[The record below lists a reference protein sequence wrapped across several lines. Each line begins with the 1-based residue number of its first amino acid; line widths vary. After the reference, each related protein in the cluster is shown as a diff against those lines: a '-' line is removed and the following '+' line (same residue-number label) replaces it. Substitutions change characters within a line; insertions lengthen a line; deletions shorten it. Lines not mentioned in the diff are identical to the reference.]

1 MNALAT
7 KVKLTNHARQ
17 RIYER
22 FGNLSDRELSDLVR
36 NARLKGHTTTT
47 MDRDHYEY
55 GLYKRIFR
63 RESGARMIRL
73 YKDAYFVFVSG
84 NKAAGCKLLVTVI
97 LYDPDWREVRKASS
111 QKGQERVEGSGNDES
126 NTQHSISVAGQS
138 NS

>member
-36 NARLKGHTTTT
+36 NARLKGQTTTT
-47 MDRDHYEY
+47 MDQDHYEY

-97 LYDPDWREVRKASS
+97 LYDPDWREARKVSF
-111 QKGQERVEGSGNDES
+111 QKVQEKVEES
-126 NTQHSISVAGQS
+126 
-138 NS
+138 

>member
-1 MNALAT
+1 MNVLAT

-36 NARLKGHTTTT
+36 NARLKGYTTTT
-47 MDRDHYEY
+47 MDQDHYEY

-84 NKAAGCKLLVTVI
+84 ANTAGCKLLVTVI
-97 LYDPDWREVRKASS
+97 LYDPDWRETRKGG
-111 QKGQERVEGSGNDES
+111 KNGNGQ
-126 NTQHSISVAGQS
+126 
-138 NS
+138 

>member
-126 NTQHSISVAGQS
+126 NMQHSISVAGQS

>member
-1 MNALAT
+1 MIFLDALAT
-7 KVKLTNHARQ
+7 KVKLTSHARQ

-22 FGNLSDRELSDLVR
+22 FGNLSDREISDLVR

-47 MDRDHYEY
+47 MDQDHYEY

-84 NKAAGCKLLVTVI
+84 ANTAGCKLLVTVI
-97 LYDPDWREVRKASS
+97 LYDPDWRETRKGG
-111 QKGQERVEGSGNDES
+111 KNGNDKS
-126 NTQHSISVAGQS
+126 NT
-138 NS
+138 

>member
-1 MNALAT
+1 MIFLGALAT

-47 MDRDHYEY
+47 MDQDYYEY

-63 RESGARMIRL
+63 RESGSRMIRL

-97 LYDPDWREVRKASS
+97 LYDPDWRDKREASFRKG
-111 QKGQERVEGSGNDES
+111 KEKMK
-126 NTQHSISVAGQS
+126 
-138 NS
+138 

>member
-1 MNALAT
+1 MDALAT

-22 FGNLSDRELSDLVR
+22 FGNLSDRELSDLIR
-36 NARLKGHTTTT
+36 NVRLKGHTTTT
-47 MDRDHYEY
+47 MDQDHYEY

-63 RESGARMIRL
+63 RESGTRMIRL

-97 LYDPDWREVRKASS
+97 LYDPNWREARKASFR
-111 QKGQERVEGSGNDES
+111 KRQEKVEENGNDES
-126 NTQHSISVAGQS
+126 NT
-138 NS
+138 

>member
-1 MNALAT
+1 MDALAT

-47 MDRDHYEY
+47 MDQDHYEY
-55 GLYKRIFR
+55 GLYKSIFR

-84 NKAAGCKLLVTVI
+84 KKAAGCKLLVTVI
-97 LYDPDWREVRKASS
+97 LYDPNWREARKASF
-111 QKGQERVEGSGNDES
+111 QKGQEKVEENGNDES
-126 NTQHSISVAGQS
+126 NT
-138 NS
+138 

>member
-1 MNALAT
+1 MIFLDALAT

-47 MDRDHYEY
+47 MDQDHYEY

-63 RESGARMIRL
+63 RESGTRMIRL

-97 LYDPDWREVRKASS
+97 LYDPNWREARKTSFRR
-111 QKGQERVEGSGNDES
+111 GQEEVKENGNDEF
-126 NTQHSISVAGQS
+126 NP
-138 NS
+138 

>member
-1 MNALAT
+1 MDVLAT
-7 KVKLTNHARQ
+7 RVKLTNHARQ

-36 NARLKGHTTTT
+36 NARLKGYTTTT
-47 MDRDHYEY
+47 MDQDHYEY

-63 RESGARMIRL
+63 RESGSRTIRL

-97 LYDPDWREVRKASS
+97 LYDPDWREKRKASLRR
-111 QKGQERVEGSGNDES
+111 GQEGVEESGSCES
-126 NTQHSISVAGQS
+126 NP
-138 NS
+138 

>member
-1 MNALAT
+1 MNVLAT
-7 KVKLTNHARQ
+7 KVRLTNHARQ

-36 NARLKGHTTTT
+36 NARLKGYTTIT
-47 MDRDHYEY
+47 MDQDHYEY

-63 RESGARMIRL
+63 RESGSRTIRL

-97 LYDPDWREVRKASS
+97 LYDPDWREKRKASFRR
-111 QKGQERVEGSGNDES
+111 GQEKVEENGNYES
-126 NTQHSISVAGQS
+126 ES
-138 NS
+138 

>member
-1 MNALAT
+1 MDALAT

-22 FGNLSDRELSDLVR
+22 FGNLSDREISDLVR

-47 MDRDHYEY
+47 MDQDHYEY

-84 NKAAGCKLLVTVI
+84 ANTAGCKLLVTVI
-97 LYDPDWREVRKASS
+97 LYDPDWRETRKASPK
-111 QKGQERVEGSGNDES
+111 KGQEKVEGSGNDES
-126 NTQHSISVAGQS
+126 NT
-138 NS
+138 

>member
-1 MNALAT
+1 MDALAT
-7 KVKLTNHARQ
+7 KVKLTDHARQ

-47 MDRDHYEY
+47 MDQDHYEY
-55 GLYKRIFR
+55 GLYKRIFQ

-97 LYDPDWREVRKASS
+97 LYEPDWRDKRYEKSFKDSS
-111 QKGQERVEGSGNDES
+111 K
-126 NTQHSISVAGQS
+126 TT
-138 NS
+138 

>member
-1 MNALAT
+1 MDALAT

-47 MDRDHYEY
+47 MDQDHYEY

-63 RESGARMIRL
+63 RESGTWMIRL

-97 LYDPDWREVRKASS
+97 LYDPNWREARKTSF
-111 QKGQERVEGSGNDES
+111 QKRQEKVEENGNDES
-126 NTQHSISVAGQS
+126 NT
-138 NS
+138 

>member
-1 MNALAT
+1 MDALAT

-22 FGNLSDRELSDLVR
+22 FGNLSDRELSDLIR

-47 MDRDHYEY
+47 MDQDHYEY

-63 RESGARMIRL
+63 RESGTRMIRL

-84 NKAAGCKLLVTVI
+84 NKAAGCKLWVTVI
-97 LYDPDWREVRKASS
+97 LYDPNWREARKASF
-111 QKGQERVEGSGNDES
+111 QKGQEKVEENGNDES
-126 NTQHSISVAGQS
+126 NT
-138 NS
+138 

>member
-1 MNALAT
+1 MIFLDALAT

-22 FGNLSDRELSDLVR
+22 FGNLSDRELSDLIR

-47 MDRDHYEY
+47 MDQDHYEY

-97 LYDPDWREVRKASS
+97 LYDPNWREVRKASF
-111 QKGQERVEGSGNDES
+111 QKGQEKIEENGNDES
-126 NTQHSISVAGQS
+126 NT
-138 NS
+138 